1 MLIETPKASAK
12 AKSEDTTS
20 RKGMYG
26 VCVCSF
32 KRTQLDWGRGTCL
45 QKEVG
50 GGGWPS
56 VRHWPMPSRS
66 GSLGNTVSSSQ
77 RQPVFEI
84 T

>member
-50 GGGWPS
+50 GGGMAFSTTLAHAVPLWVPREHCVIKPKTTS
-56 VRHWPMPSRS
+56 V
-66 GSLGNTVSSSQ
+66 
-77 RQPVFEI
+77 
-84 T
+84 